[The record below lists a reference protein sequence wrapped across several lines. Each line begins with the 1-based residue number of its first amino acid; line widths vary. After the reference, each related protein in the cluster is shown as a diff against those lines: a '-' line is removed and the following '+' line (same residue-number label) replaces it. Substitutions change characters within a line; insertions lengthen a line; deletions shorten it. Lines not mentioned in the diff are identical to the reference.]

1 MAISCDSLMRL
12 SCRPPVAGFTAQ
24 APEPH
29 VASIARRAHQTRAG
43 RGIMVARYIRPC
55 YGATHETALA
65 DDHSWHRRDRRR
77 RGGSARRSR
86 VRDLETTGGTHVCEG
101 AKRRARMLRALLS
114 YGRRATGRA

>member
-43 RGIMVARYIRPC
+43 RGIMVARYLRAC
-55 YGATHETALA
+55 YGATHETALS
-65 DDHSWHRRDRRR
+65 DDDSRHRRVRRR
-77 RGGSARRSR
+77 RGGSPGRSR
-86 VRDLETTGGTHVCEG
+86 VRDLETTGGTRLRER
-101 AKRRARMLRALLS
+101 AKPRAGMLRA
-114 YGRRATGRA
+114 